1 MCVCV
6 CVCVITHCSAR
17 VVHFF
22 VIWITVPLLVLWRV
36 TRRFSD
42 VSGLSTM
49 RLVVGVI
56 SALVEMELGE
66 RNFGFDSLK
75 LLNRDM
81 EEKGIV
87 ARDRLPPEPRC
98 RGGGASA

>member
-1 MCVCV
+1 MC
-6 CVCVITHCSAR
+6 

-22 VIWITVPLLVLWRV
+22 ICVTVLLLVLWRV
-36 TRRFSD
+36 TPWFSD
-42 VSGLSTM
+42 LSGLSTM

-56 SALVEMELGE
+56 SALVEKELWE

-81 EEKGIV
+81 EEKGIA